1 MLDEMI
7 EEITIDTYGD
17 DEKFWAFRQA
27 FEDNVELPADGFV
40 IQRTSRSLKLR
51 PTQPRDRPN
60 RLPEGG
66 QSASKSRGSGAGSRS
81 IRRPT
86 SGC

>member
-51 PTQPRDRPN
+51 PTQTRDRPN
-60 RLPEGG
+60 RLPE
-66 QSASKSRGSGAGSRS
+66 
-81 IRRPT
+81 RRPKR
-86 SGC
+86 